1 MDLVVTEMVHVRVD
15 VNMPVRDAVL
25 LRNGLLGGDVDKG
38 YDLWLVG
45 YLVLDV
51 AFELGSGFG
60 EEDERPICVAQESV
74 E

>member
-1 MDLVVTEMVHVRVD
+1 MGLGLLFRADHGGVRED
-15 VNMPVRDAVL
+15 GLWD
-25 LRNGLLGGDVDKG
+25 GLLGEDVDKG

-60 EEDERPICVAQESV
+60 EGDGRPICVASIIG
-74 E
+74 